1 MQYKLLGEN
10 KKNNFIETIFLN
22 RGIKREDCS
31 RYLYTTDKDIN
42 DYKLLDNIKE
52 GCILLKKHLA
62 NKDTILFIVDP
73 DVDGITSSAT
83 LWNFIKNHIDK
94 DAKLIYLVHEQ
105 KQHGLSD
112 LMELVEKE
120 HPALVIAPDSSSNDY
135 LEHEELSK
143 KNVDILVIDHHD
155 CEEYSKF
162 ATVINNQLSKN
173 YPNKMLS
180 GAGVTWQF
188 IRAYND
194 YFLNGQVDCNYYL
207 DLVALGNVAD
217 LMSLTSVETKHI
229 IHKGFY
235 NIRNKMFLDL
245 FSAQSYSMKGNV
257 SPTTVGWYI
266 APLLNAVCRAGTID
280 EKRNLFLAFLE
291 ENKNLR
297 VPSTKRGHLEGDIEL
312 FTTQQT
318 RTAQNIRNRQN
329 KVVEDKMTYIEN
341 LINSRK
347 LYEHKLL
354 LILIPEEEIPQQI
367 VGLVANKIAG
377 KYKQPTLILRE
388 IDDTYSGSGR
398 NFGNS
403 PIEDFRKELE
413 ESGLSIFAEGH
424 ASAFGFAIKKDKMDD
439 LIKYFDEKWKD
450 VTFEPCSYVDF
461 EFDYNKEPETVA
473 RAISDIADLEKYNL
487 WGKDMAEPLIV
498 IKNLPV
504 SNLNI
509 RLMGKKKDTIRI
521 DENGFNIMIFKSNE
535 DTFEELQKY
544 GKINVIAN
552 CNLNVWN
559 GNKTYQIFLKE
570 YEKAPI
576 VKLGWNDF

>member
-1 MQYKLLGEN
+1 MQYRLLGEN
-10 KKNNFIETIFLN
+10 KKDNFIETIFLN
-22 RGIKREDCS
+22 RGISREDCS

-42 DYKLLDNIKE
+42 DYKLLDHIKE
-52 GCILLKKHLA
+52 GCALLNKHLKE
-62 NKDTILFIVDP
+62 NNVILFIVDP

-83 LWNFIKNHIDK
+83 LWNFIKNEIDK
-94 DAKLIYLVHEQ
+94 NAKLIYLVHEK

-112 LMELVEKE
+112 LMELVKSEN
-120 HPALVIAPDSSSNDY
+120 PSLVIAPDSSSNDY
-135 LEHEELSK
+135 IQHEELA
-143 KNVDILVIDHHD
+143 KNGVDVLVIDHHD
-155 CEEYSKF
+155 CEEYSKY
-162 ATVINNQLSKN
+162 AVVVNNQLSKK

-194 YFLNGQVDCNYYL
+194 YFLDGRVDCNYYL

-217 LMSLTSVETKHI
+217 QMSLTSVETKHI
-229 IHKGFY
+229 IHKGFH

-245 FSAQSYSMKGNV
+245 FSAQSYSMKNVV
-257 SPTTVGWYI
+257 SPMSVAWYI
-266 APLLNAVCRAGTID
+266 APLLNAVCRAGTLD
-280 EKRNLFLAFLE
+280 EKRELFLAFLE
-291 ENKNLR
+291 ENKDLY
-297 VPSTKRGHLEGDIEL
+297 VPSTKRGHLEGDTEL
-312 FTTQQT
+312 FTIQQT
-318 RTAQNIRNRQN
+318 RATQNIRNRQN
-329 KVVEDKMTYIEN
+329 KVVEDKMAYIEN
-341 LINSRK
+341 LINLRK
-347 LYEHKLL
+347 LCEHKLL

-388 IDDTYSGSGR
+388 IDDIYSGSGR

-413 ESGLSIFAEGH
+413 DSKLSIFAEGH
-424 ASAFGFAIKKDKMDD
+424 ASAFGFAVKKDKVDD

-450 VTFEPCSYVDF
+450 IIFEPCSYVDF
-461 EFDYNKEPETVA
+461 EFDYNKEPEIVA
-473 RAISDIADLEKYNL
+473 KAISDIADLEKYNL
-487 WGKDMAEPLIV
+487 WGQDMAEPLIV

-504 SNLNI
+504 NSLNI

-552 CNLNVWN
+552 CNLNVWR